1 MQNGDFLS
9 LCHTQA
15 ISIHWY
21 TICSKTDMN
30 EKIKVLENDRNQQT
44 DDFYLKFKE
53 RLEQTHSFPSEYIFK
68 CIVPSEQSTI
78 AKLHS
83 IFSSANPS
91 VSTRDSKNGKYTS
104 MTIKVRV
111 NDANDVVI
119 YYRQAAVIDGIV
131 ML

>member
-1 MQNGDFLS
+1 MD
-9 LCHTQA
+9 
-15 ISIHWY
+15 
-21 TICSKTDMN
+21 
-30 EKIKVLENDRNQQT
+30 EKNKVLDNDRNQHT

-53 RLEQTHSFPSEYIFK
+53 RLEQTHTFPSIYIFK
-68 CIVPSEQSTI
+68 YIVPSEQSII

-91 VSTRDSKNGKYTS
+91 FSTRDSKNGKYTS
-104 MTIKVRV
+104 MTIKVFV
-111 NDANDVVI
+111 NDADDVVI